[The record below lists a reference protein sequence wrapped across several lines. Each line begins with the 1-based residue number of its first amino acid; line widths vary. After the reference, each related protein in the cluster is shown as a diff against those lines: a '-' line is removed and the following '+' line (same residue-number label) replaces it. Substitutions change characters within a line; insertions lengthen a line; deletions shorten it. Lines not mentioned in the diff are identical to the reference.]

1 MSNSESQPNERQSS
15 RDTTDDAWGE
25 TDTDSN
31 SSPKR
36 FSDEVLSHGRNEDG
50 TREPVV
56 EPIDWNGETYLIEFY
71 APTAKELKSIGR
83 QFEGRDD
90 SEIEIEEV
98 EAVFEER
105 LVDPTLEDL
114 ENNLRMAEYAQFLF
128 KAFEKLAGA
137 GGSGDFQAELQ
148 AELNDRLDEG
158 DTGNS

>member
-1 MSNSESQPNERQSS
+1 MSDSESQPNERQSS

-90 SEIEIEEV
+90 SDIEIDEV
-98 EAVFEER
+98 EGVFEER
-105 LVDPTLEDL
+105 LVDPTLADL
-114 ENNLRMAEYAQFLF
+114 EENLMMFEYTQFLF

-137 GGSGDFQAELQ
+137 GGGDDFQQQIQDELD
-148 AELNDRLDEG
+148 ERLD
-158 DTGNS
+158 DDSGNS